1 MAVALRNVTQLASE
15 ISRVEE
21 ILAAV
26 TLSNGCERRFTKRR
40 EKFCA
45 TPPFSPPPPL
55 AQQPSPCFLPAILC
69 SQVVALTPSSH
80 QVESKFNEI
89 EKQRAP
95 KTITRTVRFTFCIFF
110 LRLRRPTRE
119 ICCFGIHGCAQMN
132 VSTPRSKLAEGQSAF
147 D

>member
-1 MAVALRNVTQLASE
+1 LAVALRNVTQLASE

-40 EKFCA
+40 ENFLRDSSLFPS
-45 TPPFSPPPPL
+45 TI
-55 AQQPSPCFLPAILC
+55 AQQLPCFHPAIHC

-95 KTITRTVRFTFCIFF
+95 KTITRTVRFTFCISCVFAVQLVRF
-110 LRLRRPTRE
+110 AALEFMAVYR
-119 ICCFGIHGCAQMN
+119 
-132 VSTPRSKLAEGQSAF
+132 
-147 D
+147 